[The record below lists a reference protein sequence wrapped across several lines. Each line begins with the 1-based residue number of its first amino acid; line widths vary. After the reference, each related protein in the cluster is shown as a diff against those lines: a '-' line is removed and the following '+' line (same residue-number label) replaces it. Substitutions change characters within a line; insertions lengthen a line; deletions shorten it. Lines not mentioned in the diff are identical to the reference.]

1 MELLNGRIIIVITLL
16 IAAVYGK
23 KSSVPFQFEEEDA
36 GLTVPQL
43 IRKYGYNLEKHQV
56 LTEDGYLLALFRIP
70 PRRGPSTKRPVLMM
84 HSLMS
89 SCSDFILIGPKHA
102 LGYLLADRDYD
113 IWLGN
118 ARGNRYSRRH
128 KRLHVKS
135 PKFWNF
141 TFHEIGYYDVPAL
154 IDYVLDK
161 TNSAKLHYVGFSQ
174 GTLVSFVAMSTRPEY
189 NAKIVQ
195 MQEISPAAYLGEPPS
210 FFIRILSELAPSLG
224 IGFNISGSSEF
235 LPYWKGQYDFYNTVC
250 PAPAQLLCR
259 LLLNDVVGANPR
271 QLHPKTLRIFL
282 GHFPAGAGV
291 LQMQHYGQ
299 VFKDGIFRRYDYGDD
314 EKNRAAYGSTQ
325 VPEYDLSQVT
335 APVRIYY
342 SYNDNVIPY
351 RNVRRLMR
359 DLPNVVGS
367 YLVPDERFTHA
378 DFILAN
384 QVKELLY
391 DEIVRNLE
399 AAERED

>member
-1 MELLNGRIIIVITLL
+1 MTSASWTN
-16 IAAVYGK
+16 
-23 KSSVPFQFEEEDA
+23 SQ
-36 GLTVPQL
+36 PQL

-271 QLHPKTLRIFL
+271 QLHPVIQISPLRTTHSSLPFFPENPPHLLGTLSGRGRSSSDAAL
-282 GHFPAGAGV
+282 RAGLQGRHFSTV
-291 LQMQHYGQ
+291 RL
-299 VFKDGIFRRYDYGDD
+299 RR
-314 EKNRAAYGSTQ
+314 
-325 VPEYDLSQVT
+325 
-335 APVRIYY
+335 
-342 SYNDNVIPY
+342 
-351 RNVRRLMR
+351 
-359 DLPNVVGS
+359 
-367 YLVPDERFTHA
+367 
-378 DFILAN
+378 
-384 QVKELLY
+384 
-391 DEIVRNLE
+391 
-399 AAERED
+399 

>member
-1 MELLNGRIIIVITLL
+1 
-16 IAAVYGK
+16 
-23 KSSVPFQFEEEDA
+23 
-36 GLTVPQL
+36 
-43 IRKYGYNLEKHQV
+43 
-56 LTEDGYLLALFRIP
+56 
-70 PRRGPSTKRPVLMM
+70 
-84 HSLMS
+84 
-89 SCSDFILIGPKHA
+89 
-102 LGYLLADRDYD
+102 
-113 IWLGN
+113 
-118 ARGNRYSRRH
+118 
-128 KRLHVKS
+128 
-135 PKFWNF
+135 
-141 TFHEIGYYDVPAL
+141 
-154 IDYVLDK
+154 
-161 TNSAKLHYVGFSQ
+161 
-174 GTLVSFVAMSTRPEY
+174 
-189 NAKIVQ
+189 
-195 MQEISPAAYLGEPPS
+195 
-210 FFIRILSELAPSLG
+210 
-224 IGFNISGSSEF
+224 
-235 LPYWKGQYDFYNTVC
+235 
-250 PAPAQLLCR
+250 
-259 LLLNDVVGANPR
+259 
-271 QLHPKTLRIFL
+271 
-282 GHFPAGAGV
+282 
-291 LQMQHYGQ
+291 MQHYGQ